1 MNFAAATRE
10 RSSSVGWNSAV
21 ENACAEDII
30 IIIIIIIVRTQK
42 RWINRREIKVKVVV
56 VVE

>member
-30 IIIIIIIVRTQK
+30 IIVRTQK
-42 RWINRREIKVKVVV
+42 RWINRRNVNVKVVV
-56 VVE
+56 IE

>member
-1 MNFAAATRE
+1 MNFAVATRE

-30 IIIIIIIVRTQK
+30 IVRTQK
-42 RWINRREIKVKVVV
+42 RWINRRVKVKVVI
-56 VVE
+56 E

>member
-30 IIIIIIIVRTQK
+30 IIIIVRTTQK
-42 RWINRREIKVKVVV
+42 RWINRRNVNVTVVV
-56 VVE
+56 IE